1 MRQFSC
7 VAFACI
13 LFCLFAEE
21 SASEAIGDSLLSR
34 FTERVSFRVSSTIFR
49 LPSGFVRGSDTLTIS
64 DRVLVRSRDY
74 SFDSLFITL
83 IIDSLRFVP
92 DSTQFTCWVLK
103 PEYLLTL
110 RSNLLDATPSTTI
123 FPPISPSRFT
133 DDSAGIAGI
142 GAVPSNQ
149 SKSDF
154 FIRGSKRVTVAG
166 SSSGG
171 NKLSQ
176 GLELTLGGHLSERVT
191 VEGELSDDGNSIP
204 VSRYDAP
211 TSSENVARLNST
223 LEQLDRL
230 HLSIRGPEV
239 TLRLGDLASEKR
251 PESRTGES
259 RTSAQSSLLQP
270 SSLFGISA
278 GWNNQRS
285 HVTGTIARPRG
296 RRTTL
301 QLRGQDNL
309 QGPYRITDKPGGSAI
324 VPGSEQVW
332 LNGELLTRGGSSDY
346 TVDYTVGTILFTTRR
361 LIDSRSRIE
370 IDLELTTDAYRQ
382 EYLASSFGT
391 VIGDSNAVVQVELQ
405 REQDN
410 SSRPLADS
418 SLNSSSDFA
427 SIGDEQLARSG
438 IFSDSLGD
446 YELVVDSLPDSVLV
460 YVGRG
465 NGSFSL
471 RATFVGAGRGTYRYL
486 GDGRYQFVGTG
497 NGDYLPVIRL
507 VSPKRLDEL
516 HISGVIRPTVG
527 IQSHIKYVQSSRD
540 LNLLSNLDDAD
551 NLGRAYSL
559 RLLSDSSLNRFFQ
572 FSGAFQY
579 QELQYSSIQRFF
591 EPDVARQYLMPGD
604 TLIGGDRA
612 RHSFA
617 LGINPAANVKSEI
630 SVGRYSHRSLFS
642 ADEFGFTSI
651 LGSENGVSSR
661 FVLRFVDALSEI
673 TNQSGMLNEQKLS
686 IETAANQLIRGQL
699 SGRRESRENRYD
711 STLTKSLFS
720 EFTGA
725 ASIRN
730 WGSFLFAVDQLD
742 SNRESIES
750 NRQSVR
756 SVVGFNHAFRS
767 LALDGDIGWQSI
779 MLNKTSDAAANIRLR
794 FTGEEL
800 PKRLRWSLDYRLQR
814 ELATARG
821 YAFLEVPSGEGEYRR
836 DDSVY
841 VPDPNGNFIRIEEI
855 VSDSAVV
862 SRGEK
867 NARVDY
873 KTKQLHLYA
882 SSEVLERRLDQSSRS
897 FLWLLPW
904 YSSERDTFQ
913 SVILNREIRI
923 DWFERLQGYP
933 LTIAW
938 SEERESRSVVVSR
951 DERHDWRYSATGRFW
966 VSSFSGE
973 VEGERYG
980 NRRNSVYGL
989 AGDINGRRGRL
1000 AIRQNG
1006 RMLTPQLSI
1015 ELRRANESLGDTLT
1029 QWRVTPSLKFLF
1041 SKSTGLR
1048 ADGNLSLEWYRNSSN
1063 SRAENSSLLLTG
1075 NRRGSQGAVLSL
1087 QGVVRAESG
1096 LSARLSLTSSFADQ
1110 FRPIVS
1116 GRGELVASF

>member
-1 MRQFSC
+1 M
-7 VAFACI
+7 
-13 LFCLFAEE
+13 
-21 SASEAIGDSLLSR
+21 
-34 FTERVSFRVSSTIFR
+34 
-49 LPSGFVRGSDTLTIS
+49 
-64 DRVLVRSRDY
+64 
-74 SFDSLFITL
+74 
-83 IIDSLRFVP
+83 
-92 DSTQFTCWVLK
+92 
-103 PEYLLTL
+103 
-110 RSNLLDATPSTTI
+110 
-123 FPPISPSRFT
+123 
-133 DDSAGIAGI
+133 
-142 GAVPSNQ
+142 
-149 SKSDF
+149 
-154 FIRGSKRVTVAG
+154 TVAG

-191 VEGELSDDGNSIP
+191 VEGELSDDGSSIP
-204 VSRYDAP
+204 VSRHDAP

-230 HLSIRGPEV
+230 HLSIKGPEV

-251 PESRTGES
+251 PESRASELNSFS
-259 RTSAQSSLLQP
+259 RSSLLQP

-278 GWNNQRS
+278 GWGGQRS
-285 HVTGTIARPRG
+285 HLIGTVARPRG

-301 QLRGQDNL
+301 QFRGQDNL

-332 LNGELLTRGGSSDY
+332 LNGELLTRGGSADY

-382 EYLASSFGT
+382 EFLATSFGT
-391 VIGDSNAVVQVELQ
+391 VVGDSSAVVQIELQ

-427 SIGDEQLARSG
+427 PIGDEQLTRSG
-438 IFSDSLGD
+438 IFTDSLGD

-486 GDGRYQFVGTG
+486 GDGRYQFVGIG

-516 HISGVIRPTVG
+516 NLSGVIRPIQG
-527 IQSHIKYVQSSRD
+527 IQSQIQYVQSSRD

-559 RLLSDSSLNRFFQ
+559 TLLSDSSLNRLFK

-604 TLIGGDRA
+604 SLVGGDRV
-612 RHSFA
+612 RHSFE
-617 LGINPAANVKSEI
+617 LGINPATNMKSEI
-630 SVGRYSHRSLFS
+630 SVGRYAHRSLFS
-642 ADEFGFTSI
+642 AYEFEATSL

-673 TNQSGMLNEQKLS
+673 TNQGGLLNEQKLS
-686 IETAANQLIRGQL
+686 IESAANQTIRGQL
-699 SGRRESRENRYD
+699 TGRRESRKHRYD
-711 STLTKSLFS
+711 STLTNSLFS
-720 EFTGA
+720 EFTGT
-725 ASIRN
+725 ASLRN
-730 WGSFLFAVDQLD
+730 WGSVLFAVDQLD
-742 SNRESIES
+742 SARESVHS
-750 NRQSVR
+750 KRQSVR
-756 SVVGFNHAFRS
+756 SIGGINHAFGS

-779 MLNKTSDAAANIRLR
+779 TLNKTSDAAASIRVR
-794 FTGEEL
+794 FIGDEL
-800 PKRLRWSLDYRLQR
+800 PKKLRWSLDYRLQR

-821 YAFLEVPSGEGEYRR
+821 YAFLEVPSGEGVYRR
-836 DDSVY
+836 EDSVY

-855 VSDSAVV
+855 VSDSAIV

-873 KTKQLHLYA
+873 KTKHLHFYA

-897 FLWLLPW
+897 LLWLLPW
-904 YSSERDTFQ
+904 YSSEEDSFQ
-913 SVILNREIRI
+913 SVLLNREIRT
-923 DWFERLQGYP
+923 DWFEQLRGYP
-933 LTIAW
+933 LTLAW

-966 VSSFSGE
+966 IHTISGE
-973 VEGERYG
+973 IEGERYG

-989 AGDINGRRGRL
+989 AGDIDGRRGRL
-1000 AIRQNG
+1000 TIRQNG
-1006 RMLTPQLSI
+1006 RMLTPQLSF
-1015 ELRRANESLGDTLT
+1015 ELRRANESAGDTLT
-1029 QWRVTPSLKFLF
+1029 QWRITPGLKFLL
-1041 SKSTGLR
+1041 SMSSGLR
-1048 ADGNLSLEWYRNSSN
+1048 ADGNFSLEWYRNSSG
-1063 SRAENSSLLLTG
+1063 SGAEMPSLLLTG
-1075 NRRGSQGAVLSL
+1075 NRRGSHGAVLLL

-1110 FRPIVS
+1110 FRPLVS

>member
-1 MRQFSC
+1 VREFFC
-7 VAFACI
+7 VAFASI
-13 LFCLFAEE
+13 FFCLFAE
-21 SASEAIGDSLLSR
+21 ASIAEAIGDSLHSQI
-34 FTERVSFRVSSTIFR
+34 TERVSFGATSPIVR

-74 SFDSLFITL
+74 SVDSQFVA
-83 IIDSLRFVP
+83 IIIESTKFVQ
-92 DSTQFTCWVLK
+92 DSTLFTCWVLR
-103 PEYLLTL
+103 PEFLLTL
-110 RSNLLDATPSTTI
+110 RSNVLGATPSIVILPRGTTLL
-123 FPPISPSRFT
+123 SQR
-133 DDSAGIAGI
+133 DSTGNASNPT
-142 GAVPSNQ
+142 VPFKQ

-191 VEGELSDDGNSIP
+191 VEGELSDDGSSIP

-211 TSSENVARLNST
+211 TSSDNVARLNST

-230 HLSIRGPEV
+230 HLSIKGPEV

-251 PESRTGES
+251 PESRARDS
-259 RTSAQSSLLQP
+259 RAFTQTSLTQP

-278 GWNNQRS
+278 GWGDQRS
-285 HVTGTIARPRG
+285 HVTGTVARPRG

-301 QLRGQDNL
+301 QFRGQDNL

-332 LNGELLTRGGSSDY
+332 LDGELLTRGGAADY
-346 TVDYTVGTILFTTRR
+346 TVDYTVGTILFTSRR

-382 EYLASSFGT
+382 EFLATSFGT
-391 VIGDSNAVVQVELQ
+391 VVGDSNAVVQIELQ

-427 SIGDEQLARSG
+427 PIGDEQLTRSG
-438 IFSDSLGD
+438 IFTDSLGD

-460 YVGRG
+460 YVGKG
-465 NGSFSL
+465 NGSLSL
-471 RATFVGAGRGTYRYL
+471 RATFVGAGRGSYRYL

-516 HISGVIRPTVG
+516 HLSGVICPNQG
-527 IQSHIKYVQSSRD
+527 IQSHIQYVQSSRD

-551 NLGRAYSL
+551 NLGRAY
-559 RLLSDSSLNRFFQ
+559 RLTLQTDSSLNRLLQ

-579 QELQYSSIQRFF
+579 QESHYSSIQRFF

-604 TLIGGDRA
+604 SLVGGDRV
-612 RHSFA
+612 RHSA
-617 LGINPAANVKSEI
+617 VLGIRPHRNVYSEF
-630 SVGRYSHRSLFS
+630 SVGRYAHRSLFS
-642 ADEFGFTSI
+642 ADEFGFTSM
-651 LGSENGVSSR
+651 LGSVNGVTSR
-661 FVLRFVDALSEI
+661 FDLRFVDALSEI
-673 TNQSGMLNEQKLS
+673 TNQSGRLNEQKLS
-686 IETAANQLIRGQL
+686 VESSAERKLRGQL
-699 SGRRESRENRYD
+699 TGRRESREHRYD
-711 STLTKSLFS
+711 TTLTKSLFS
-720 EFTGA
+720 EFTGT

-730 WGSFLFAVDQLD
+730 WGSVLLAVDQLD
-742 SNRESIES
+742 SAHESVHS
-750 NRQSVR
+750 KRQSVR
-756 SVVGFNHAFRS
+756 TIGGFNHSFGS

-779 MLNKTSDAAANIRLR
+779 TLNKTSDAAASIRVR
-794 FTGEEL
+794 FIGDEL
-800 PKRLRWSLDYRLQR
+800 PKKLRWSLDYRLQR

-836 DDSVY
+836 EDSVY
-841 VPDPNGNFIRIEEI
+841 VSDPNGNFIRIEEI

-873 KTKQLHLYA
+873 KTKQLHFYT
-882 SSEVLERRLDQSSRS
+882 SSEVLERRLDQSTRS
-897 FLWLLPW
+897 LLWLLPW

-913 SVILNREIRI
+913 SVILNREIRT

-933 LTIAW
+933 LTLAW

-951 DERHDWRYSATGRFW
+951 DERRDWRYSATGRFW
-966 VSSFSGE
+966 IRSFSGE
-973 VEGERYG
+973 IEGERYG

-989 AGDINGRRGRL
+989 AGDIDGRRGR
-1000 AIRQNG
+1000 ITVRQSG
-1006 RMLTPQLSI
+1006 RVFTPSVSV
-1015 ELRRANESLGDTLT
+1015 ELRRANESAGDTLT
-1029 QWRVTPSLKFLF
+1029 QCRITPGLKFLL

-1048 ADGNLSLEWYRNSSN
+1048 ADGNFSLEWYRNSATSG
-1063 SRAENSSLLLTG
+1063 AESSSLLLTG
-1075 NRRGSQGAVLSL
+1075 NRRGSNGAVLSL

-1096 LSARLSLTSSFADQ
+1096 LSARLSLTSTFANE